1 MDIRIGENIKRL
13 RGEKGVTQEQLAEIL
28 HVSSVAVSKWERGET
43 MPDIS
48 LLPQLAFYF
57 QTTIDELMNYD
68 ACAVE
73 LQIKQFIQK
82 HTEAAAAYQNELC
95 LQLAKEAFQAYPNDY
110 RVMLIYMW
118 DLIGGAADNDDAVI
132 RQHSGELNNLCNRIL
147 AGCRDATI
155 RADAHVIRGKI
166 LKAEGHAEEALAL
179 YRSELPDWYRTAGQ
193 KCEQLFA
200 KGTPEFATLLR
211 ENITQLLR
219 LALNKK
225 SKEIWFCMDGSAEE
239 KARQAAAFCDALQTL
254 APFFPDGSLPGLISY
269 FAEDFTAKL
278 QYLAN
283 ADEKTIEKIQP
294 YIGMK

>member
-1 MDIRIGENIKRL
+1 MEIRIGENIKRL

-28 HVSSVAVSKWERGET
+28 HVSAVAVSKWERGET

-73 LQIKQFIQK
+73 LQITQFIQK
-82 HTEAAAAYQNELC
+82 HTEAAASYQNELC
-95 LQLAKEAFQAYPNDY
+95 LQLSKEAFQAYPNDY

-132 RQHSGELNNLCNRIL
+132 LQHSAELNGLCDRIL
-147 AGCRDATI
+147 VGCADATI

-166 LKAEGHAEEALAL
+166 LKAEGHTEEALAL
-179 YRSELPDWYRTAGQ
+179 YRSELPDWYRPAGQ
-193 KCEQLFA
+193 KSEQLFA
-200 KGTPEFATLLR
+200 KDTSEFATLLR

-239 KARQAAAFCDALQTL
+239 KAGQAAAFCDALQTL

-294 YIGMK
+294 YIGVK

>member
-1 MDIRIGENIKRL
+1 MEIRIGENIKRL

-28 HVSSVAVSKWERGET
+28 HVSAVAVSKWERGET

-73 LQIKQFIQK
+73 LQITQFIQK

-95 LQLAKEAFQAYPNDY
+95 LQLSKEAFQAYPNDY

-132 RQHSGELNNLCNRIL
+132 RQHSTELSGLCDRIL
-147 AGCRDATI
+147 AGCTDATI

-166 LKAEGHAEEALAL
+166 LKAEGRTEEALAL
-179 YRSELPDWYRTAGQ
+179 YRRELPDWYRTAGQ
-193 KCEQLFA
+193 KSEQLFT
-200 KGTPEFATLLR
+200 KDTPEFAVALR

-225 SKEIWFCMDGSAEE
+225 SKEIWFCTDGSVEE
-239 KARQAAAFCDALQTL
+239 KAEQAAAFCAALQPL
-254 APFFPDGSLPGLISY
+254 APFFPDGSLPGLIAY
-269 FAEDFTAKL
+269 FAEDFASKL

-294 YIGMK
+294 YIGVK